1 MIKIVLGLVQVVSK
15 QPEVLKADYPGIM
28 WDSEWLKVFAF
39 DFSWVVRLSSSP
51 LRTRHQLNHN
61 RWQQRSLTGT
71 SALCAQV
78 PVCEVSYP
86 ITFLLNTVL
95 LPLTLIGLVAS
106 TWATNKRADAKPS
119 VQTKDTTDDYDEIR
133 ASKYSD
139 YYFAIFLSCELR
151 VTNHTRSVRVPALLC
166 SDEFD

>member
-51 LRTRHQLNHN
+51 LRTRHQLP
-61 RWQQRSLTGT
+61 RPLTGT

-106 TWATNKRADAKPS
+106 TWATNKRADAKTP
-119 VQTKDTTDDYDEIR
+119 VQTKDTTDDYDELR

-151 VTNHTRSVRVPALLC
+151 VTNHTRSVRVPAL
-166 SDEFD
+166 